1 MRKHLDYYVYN
12 RQFMG
17 MSNKLK
23 TDAFAKL
30 LAKTGLTQE
39 QLKAMDIEVLEAS
52 SNEGRILENASKVLA
67 SQDDKAVHKDM
78 NRLVEIVNNKDVL
91 NVAEGNELIRT
102 YKDDFVYSK
111 KKTKDGEKQDVDC
124 YPRLSIKI
132 ESVEV

>member
-1 MRKHLDYYVYN
+1 
-12 RQFMG
+12 MG

-30 LAKTGLTQE
+30 LAKSGLTKE
-39 QLKAMDIEVLEAS
+39 QLKEMDIVVLEAS

-67 SQDDKAVHKDM
+67 SQDDKSVQKDM
-78 NRLVEIVNNKDVL
+78 NRLIKIVQNKDVL
-91 NVAEGNELIRT
+91 NVAEGNDLIIK
-102 YKDDFVYSK
+102 YKNEFVYPK
-111 KKTKDGEKQDVDC
+111 MKTIDSEKQEVNC

>member
-1 MRKHLDYYVYN
+1 
-12 RQFMG
+12 MG

-30 LAKTGLTQE
+30 LAKSRLTQE
-39 QLKAMDIEVLEAS
+39 QLKEMDIEVLEAS

-67 SQDDKAVHKDM
+67 SQEDKAVKKGM
-78 NRLVEIVNNKDVL
+78 NRLVDIINNKDVL
-91 NVAEGNELIRT
+91 NVAEGNELIRN
-102 YKDDFVYSK
+102 YKDNFVYSK
-111 KKTKDGEKQDVDC
+111 KKTIDGEKRDVDC

>member
-1 MRKHLDYYVYN
+1 
-12 RQFMG
+12 MG

-23 TDAFAKL
+23 TDAYAKL
-30 LAKTGLTQE
+30 LAKSGLTQE
-39 QLKAMDIEVLEAS
+39 QLKSMGIEVLEAS

-67 SQDDKAVHKDM
+67 SQDDKAVEKDM

-91 NVAEGNELIRT
+91 NVAEGNELIRN
-102 YKDDFVYSK
+102 YKDNFVYSK
-111 KKTKDGEKQDVDC
+111 KKTIDGEKKDVDC

>member
-1 MRKHLDYYVYN
+1 
-12 RQFMG
+12 MG
-17 MSNKLK
+17 MTNKLK

-30 LAKTGLTQE
+30 LAKTGLSQE
-39 QLKAMDIEVLEAS
+39 QLKSMGIEVLEAS

-67 SQDDKAVHKDM
+67 SQEDKAVQKDM

-91 NVAEGNELIRT
+91 NVAEGNELIIK

-111 KKTKDGEKQDVDC
+111 MKTIDKEKKEVDC

>member
-1 MRKHLDYYVYN
+1 MRKYLDSYVYN

-30 LAKTGLTQE
+30 LAKSGLTQE
-39 QLKAMDIEVLEAS
+39 QLKEMDIEVLEAS

-67 SQDDKAVHKDM
+67 SQDDKAVKKDM
-78 NRLVEIVNNKDVL
+78 NRLVDIINNKDVL
-91 NVAEGNELIRT
+91 NVAEGNELIRN
-102 YKDDFVYSK
+102 YKDNFVYSK
-111 KKTKDGEKQDVDC
+111 KKTIDGEKRDVDC

>member
-1 MRKHLDYYVYN
+1 MT
-12 RQFMG
+12 
-17 MSNKLK
+17 NKLK

-39 QLKAMDIEVLEAS
+39 QLKAMDIVVLEAS
-52 SNEGRILENASKVLA
+52 SNEGRILEKASKVLA
-67 SQDDKAVHKDM
+67 SQDDKAVQKDM
-78 NRLVEIVNNKDVL
+78 NRLVDIINNKDVL
-91 NVAEGNELIRT
+91 NVAEGNELIRK

-111 KKTKDGEKQDVDC
+111 MKTINQEKQEVDC

>member
-1 MRKHLDYYVYN
+1 
-12 RQFMG
+12 MG

-30 LAKTGLTQE
+30 LAKTGLKEE

-67 SQDDKAVHKDM
+67 SQDDKAVQKDM

-91 NVAEGNELIRT
+91 NVTEGNELIRN
-102 YKDDFVYSK
+102 YKDNFVYSK
-111 KKTKDGEKQDVDC
+111 KKTIDGEKKDVDC
-124 YPRLSIKI
+124 YPRLSFKI
-132 ESVEV
+132 ESIEV

>member
-1 MRKHLDYYVYN
+1 MT
-12 RQFMG
+12 
-17 MSNKLK
+17 NKLK

-30 LAKTGLTQE
+30 LAKSGLTQE
-39 QLKAMDIEVLEAS
+39 QLKSMGIEVLEAS

-67 SQDDKAVHKDM
+67 SQEDKAVQKDM

-91 NVAEGNELIRT
+91 NVAEGNSLIRK

-111 KKTKDGEKQDVDC
+111 KKTIEGVKQDVDC

-132 ESVEV
+132 ESVEL

>member
-1 MRKHLDYYVYN
+1 
-12 RQFMG
+12 MG

-30 LAKTGLTQE
+30 LAKSGLTQE
-39 QLKAMDIEVLEAS
+39 QLKEMDIVVLEAS

-67 SQDDKAVHKDM
+67 SQEDKSVQKDM
-78 NRLVEIVNNKDVL
+78 NRLVDIINNKDVL
-91 NVAEGNELIRT
+91 NVAEGNTLIRN
-102 YKDDFVYSK
+102 YKDNFVYSK
-111 KKTKDGEKQDVDC
+111 KKTIDGEKKDVDC

>member
-1 MRKHLDYYVYN
+1 
-12 RQFMG
+12 MG

-30 LAKTGLTQE
+30 LAKSGLTQE
-39 QLKAMDIEVLEAS
+39 QLKEMDIEVLEAS

-67 SQDDKAVHKDM
+67 SQDDKAVQKDM

-91 NVAEGNELIRT
+91 NVAEGNELIRN
-102 YKDDFVYSK
+102 YKDNFVYSK
-111 KKTKDGEKQDVDC
+111 KKTIDGEKKEVNC

>member
-1 MRKHLDYYVYN
+1 
-12 RQFMG
+12 MG

-67 SQDDKAVHKDM
+67 SQDDKAVQKDM

>member
-1 MRKHLDYYVYN
+1 
-12 RQFMG
+12 MG

-30 LAKTGLTQE
+30 LAKSGLTKE
-39 QLKAMDIEVLEAS
+39 QLKEMDIVVLEAS

-67 SQDDKAVHKDM
+67 SQDDKSVQKDM
-78 NRLVEIVNNKDVL
+78 NRLIKIVQNKDVL
-91 NVAEGNELIRT
+91 NVAEGNDIIIK
-102 YKDDFVYSK
+102 YKNEFVYPK
-111 KKTKDGEKQDVDC
+111 MKTIDSEKQEVNC

>member
-1 MRKHLDYYVYN
+1 
-12 RQFMG
+12 MG
-17 MSNKLK
+17 MTNKLK

-67 SQDDKAVHKDM
+67 SQDDKAVNKDM